1 MSGEGH
7 DRRRAAPSRALR
19 PLEGQ
24 EGGVTSAG
32 VHTSVLLEGAVKAL
46 NIRPDGIYVDATFGR
61 GGHSR
66 EILAR
71 LGRDGRLIALDRDPQ
86 AVAAAAEIQ
95 DARLSIVHAAFS
107 ALAEVLHD
115 LGVAAVDGVLFDL
128 GVSSPQLD
136 EAERGFSFRFDAPL
150 DMRMDTS
157 RGLTAAEWLNQA
169 EEKEIAQVVWNYGE
183 ERFARQVARALVKA
197 RALAPI
203 ATTRQLADI
212 VATAVRTRERG
223 QDPATRTFQ
232 AVRIFIN
239 RELEEIE
246 MALPQAVAALKPG
259 GRLVVISF
267 HSLED
272 RMTKRFMRDEAA
284 GERVPP
290 EIPVTAD
297 ALRGGRLQLVGKAIK
312 PDYYECS
319 ANPRAR
325 SATMR
330 VAERTHEPGQG
341 GGAWSS

>member
-1 MSGEGH
+1 MNDIASSE
-7 DRRRAAPSRALR
+7 
-19 PLEGQ
+19 
-24 EGGVTSAG
+24 AG
-32 VHTSVLLEGAVKAL
+32 RHITVLLQGAVDAL
-46 NIRPDGIYVDATFGR
+46 NMRPDGIYVDATFGR

-66 EILAR
+66 EILSR
-71 LGRDGRLIALDRDPQ
+71 LGPGGRLIALDRDPQ
-86 AVAAAAEIQ
+86 AVLAAAEIQ
-95 DARLSIVHAAFS
+95 DARLQIVHAAFS
-107 ALAEVLHD
+107 ELTDVLRELAVQ
-115 LGVAAVDGVLFDL
+115 AVDGVLFDL

-157 RGLTAAEWLNQA
+157 RGMTAADWLNQA

-183 ERFARQVARALVKA
+183 ERFARQVARAIVKA

-203 ATTRQLADI
+203 STTRQLANI
-212 VATAVRTRERG
+212 VAGTVRTRERG

-246 MALPQAVAALKPG
+246 AALPQAVAALKPG

-312 PDYYECS
+312 PDYFECS

-330 VAERTHEPGQG
+330 VAERTDAPGWRDE
-341 GGAWSS
+341 WSN

>member
-1 MSGEGH
+1 VNEQQPTAF
-7 DRRRAAPSRALR
+7 AAPHRGEPAAVA
-19 PLEGQ
+19 Q
-24 EGGVTSAG
+24 AGGHVT
-32 VHTSVLLEGAVKAL
+32 VLLQGAVDAL
-46 NIRPDGIYVDATFGR
+46 NIQPEGIYVDATFGR

-66 EILAR
+66 AILSR
-71 LGRDGRLIALDRDPQ
+71 LGPHGRLIALDRDPL
-86 AVAAAAEIQ
+86 AVAAAAEID
-95 DARLSIVHAAFS
+95 DARLNMVHAAFS
-107 ALAEVLHD
+107 ALADVLRD
-115 LGVAAVDGVLFDL
+115 LQVEAVDGVLFDL

-157 RGLTAAEWLNQA
+157 QGMTAADWLNQA

-203 ATTRQLADI
+203 STTRQLASI
-212 VATAVRTRERG
+212 VASAVRTRERG

-246 MALPQAVAALKPG
+246 AALPQAVAALKPG

-284 GERVPP
+284 GERLPP

-330 VAERTHEPGQG
+330 VAERTHAAEWRG
-341 GGAWSS
+341 GWSS

>member
-1 MSGEGH
+1 MSGGAH
-7 DRRRAAPSRALR
+7 I
-19 PLEGQ
+19 
-24 EGGVTSAG
+24 
-32 VHTSVLLEGAVKAL
+32 SVLLEGAVDAL
-46 NIRPDGIYVDATFGR
+46 NIRPDGVYVDATFGR

-66 EILAR
+66 EILNR
-71 LGRDGRLIALDRDPQ
+71 LGPAGKLIALDRDLQ
-86 AVAAAAEIQ
+86 AVAAAAGIQ
-95 DARLSIVHAAFS
+95 DARLHMVHAAFS
-107 ALAEVLHD
+107 KLSEVLEE
-115 LGVAAVDGVLFDL
+115 LQIESVDGVLFDL

-136 EAERGFSFRFDAPL
+136 DAARGFSFRFDAPL

-157 RGLTAAEWLNQA
+157 QGMTAAEWLNQA
-169 EEKEIAQVVWNYGE
+169 DEKEIAQVVWKYGE

-203 ATTRQLADI
+203 ATTRQLASI

-246 MALPQAVAALKPG
+246 TALPQAVAALKPG

-272 RMTKRFMRDEAA
+272 RMTKRFMRDEAE

-297 ALRGGRLQLVGKAIK
+297 ALRGGRLHLVGKAIK
-312 PDYYECS
+312 PDHYECS

-330 VAERTHEPGQG
+330 VAERSNEAGWRG
-341 GGAWSS
+341 EWSS

>member
-1 MSGEGH
+1 VNDIASSE
-7 DRRRAAPSRALR
+7 
-19 PLEGQ
+19 
-24 EGGVTSAG
+24 AG
-32 VHTSVLLEGAVKAL
+32 RHITVLLQGAVDAL
-46 NIRPDGIYVDATFGR
+46 NMRPDGIYVDATFGR

-66 EILAR
+66 EILSR
-71 LGRDGRLIALDRDPQ
+71 LGPGGRLIALDRDPQ

-95 DARLSIVHAAFS
+95 DARLQMVHAAFS
-107 ALAEVLHD
+107 ELTEVLRE
-115 LGVAAVDGVLFDL
+115 LAVQAVDGVLFDL

-157 RGLTAAEWLNQA
+157 RGMTAAEWLNQA

-183 ERFARQVARALVKA
+183 ERFARQVARAIVKA

-203 ATTRQLADI
+203 STTRQLASI
-212 VATAVRTRERG
+212 VAGTVRTRERG

-246 MALPQAVAALKPG
+246 AALPQAVAALKPG

-297 ALRGGRLQLVGKAIK
+297 VLRGGRLQLVGKAIK
-312 PDYYECS
+312 PDYFECS

-330 VAERTHEPGQG
+330 VAERTDAPGWRDE
-341 GGAWSS
+341 WSN

>member
-1 MSGEGH
+1 VNS
-7 DRRRAAPSRALR
+7 A
-19 PLEGQ
+19 
-24 EGGVTSAG
+24 TSSEAG
-32 VHTSVLLEGAVKAL
+32 KHITVLLQGAVDAL
-46 NIRPDGIYVDATFGR
+46 NIRPEGIYVDATFGR

-66 EILAR
+66 EILSR
-71 LGRDGRLIALDRDPQ
+71 LGPNGRLIALDRDPQ
-86 AVAAAAEIQ
+86 AVAAAASIE
-95 DARLSIVHAAFS
+95 DMRLKVVHAAFS
-107 ALAEVLHD
+107 ALVEVLRD
-115 LGVAAVDGVLFDL
+115 LQVEAVDGVLFDF

-136 EAERGFSFRFDAPL
+136 EAARGFSFRFDSPL

-157 RGLTAAEWLNQA
+157 SGLTAAEWLNQA
-169 EEKEIAQVVWNYGE
+169 DEKEIAQVVWNYGE

-203 ATTRQLADI
+203 TTTGQLAGI
-212 VATAVRTRERG
+212 CASAVRTRERG

-246 MALPQAVAALKPG
+246 AALPQAVAALKPG

-297 ALRGGRLQLVGKAIK
+297 ALRIGRLQLIGKAVK

-330 VAERTHEPGQG
+330 IAERTEAADWRG
-341 GGAWSS
+341 GWSN

>member
-1 MSGEGH
+1 MNDIASSE
-7 DRRRAAPSRALR
+7 
-19 PLEGQ
+19 
-24 EGGVTSAG
+24 AG
-32 VHTSVLLEGAVKAL
+32 RHITVLLQGAVDAL
-46 NIRPDGIYVDATFGR
+46 NMRPDGIYVDATFGR

-66 EILAR
+66 EILSR
-71 LGRDGRLIALDRDPQ
+71 LGPVGRLIALDRDPQ
-86 AVAAAAEIQ
+86 AVAAAAEMQ
-95 DARLSIVHAAFS
+95 DARLQMVHAAFS
-107 ALAEVLHD
+107 ELTEVLRE
-115 LGVAAVDGVLFDL
+115 LAVEAVDGVLFDL

-157 RGLTAAEWLNQA
+157 RGMTAAEWLNQA

-183 ERFARQVARALVKA
+183 ERFARQVARAIVKA

-203 ATTRQLADI
+203 STTRQLASI
-212 VATAVRTRERG
+212 VAGTVRTRERG

-246 MALPQAVAALKPG
+246 AALPQAVAALKPG

-312 PDYYECS
+312 PDYFECS

-330 VAERTHEPGQG
+330 VAERTDAPGWRDE
-341 GGAWSS
+341 WSN

>member
-1 MSGEGH
+1 VSEQAH
-7 DRRRAAPSRALR
+7 I
-19 PLEGQ
+19 
-24 EGGVTSAG
+24 
-32 VHTSVLLEGAVKAL
+32 SVLLEGAVDAL

-71 LGRDGRLIALDRDPQ
+71 LGAAGRLIALDRDPQ
-86 AVAAAAEIQ
+86 AVAAAAGMQ
-95 DARLSIVHAAFS
+95 DARLNMVHAAFS
-107 ALAEVLHD
+107 KLTEVLRD
-115 LGVAAVDGVLFDL
+115 LQVEAVDGVLFDL
-128 GVSSPQLD
+128 GMSSPQLD
-136 EAERGFSFRFDAPL
+136 EAARGFSFRFDAPL

-157 RGLTAAEWLNQA
+157 QGMTAADWLNQA

-246 MALPQAVAALKPG
+246 ATLPQAVAALKPG

-272 RMTKRFMRDEAA
+272 RMVKRFMRDEAA

-312 PDYYECS
+312 PDYFECS

-330 VAERTHEPGQG
+330 VAERTNEPDRAGI
-341 GGAWSS
+341 WSS

>member
-1 MSGEGH
+1 VNDIASSE
-7 DRRRAAPSRALR
+7 
-19 PLEGQ
+19 
-24 EGGVTSAG
+24 AG
-32 VHTSVLLEGAVKAL
+32 RHITVLLQGAVDAL
-46 NIRPDGIYVDATFGR
+46 NMRPDGIYVDATFGR

-66 EILAR
+66 EILSR
-71 LGRDGRLIALDRDPQ
+71 LGPGGRLIALDRDPQ
-86 AVAAAAEIQ
+86 AVLAAAEIQ
-95 DARLSIVHAAFS
+95 DARLQIVHAAFS
-107 ALAEVLHD
+107 ELTDVLRELAVQ
-115 LGVAAVDGVLFDL
+115 AVDGVLFDL

-157 RGLTAAEWLNQA
+157 RGMTAAEWLNQA

-183 ERFARQVARALVKA
+183 ERFARQVARAIVKA

-203 ATTRQLADI
+203 STTRQLANI
-212 VATAVRTRERG
+212 VAGTVRTRERG

-246 MALPQAVAALKPG
+246 AALPQAVAALKPG

-312 PDYYECS
+312 PDYFECS

-330 VAERTHEPGQG
+330 VAERTDAPGWRDE
-341 GGAWSS
+341 WSN

>member
-1 MSGEGH
+1 M
-7 DRRRAAPSRALR
+7 
-19 PLEGQ
+19 
-24 EGGVTSAG
+24 
-32 VHTSVLLEGAVKAL
+32 VH
-46 NIRPDGIYVDATFGR
+46 ATF
-61 GGHSR
+61 SELTDVLR
-66 EILAR
+66 ELA
-71 LGRDGRLIALDRDPQ
+71 
-86 AVAAAAEIQ
+86 V
-95 DARLSIVHAAFS
+95 
-107 ALAEVLHD
+107 EV
-115 LGVAAVDGVLFDL
+115 VDGVLFDL

-157 RGLTAAEWLNQA
+157 RGMTAAEWLNQA

-183 ERFARQVARALVKA
+183 ERFARQVARAIVKA

-203 ATTRQLADI
+203 STTRQLANI
-212 VATAVRTRERG
+212 VVGTVRTRERG

-246 MALPQAVAALKPG
+246 AALPQAVAALKPG

-312 PDYYECS
+312 PDYFECS

-330 VAERTHEPGQG
+330 VAERTDAPGWRDE
-341 GGAWSS
+341 WSN